1 MYHDSTHSNIFIET
15 NKLYLHLKQKRKKEK
30 KVKKYE
36 RIKRIKKTFSLFYFW
51 FKFKLIFGCISFVMF
66 IFLSLNWNSSCLQQQ
81 QQQQQLVIS

>member
-36 RIKRIKKTFSLFYFW
+36 RIKRIKKNFFIVLF
-51 FKFKLIFGCISFVMF
+51 LIQI
-66 IFLSLNWNSSCLQQQ
+66 
-81 QQQQQLVIS
+81 